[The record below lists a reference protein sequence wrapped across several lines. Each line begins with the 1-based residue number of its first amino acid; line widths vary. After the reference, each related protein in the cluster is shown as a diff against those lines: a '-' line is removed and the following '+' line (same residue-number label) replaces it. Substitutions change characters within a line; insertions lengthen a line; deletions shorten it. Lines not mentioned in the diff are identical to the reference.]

1 MRLGIIGKAGSGKD
15 LLGKILKEDYGFYAL
30 SMTSPLEKL
39 CREKYGMKEKDR
51 ALLNRVGNEEF
62 QKDPYYLLKRIE
74 EELKAHGDQNIVL
87 SGVRRPLE
95 YAVLK
100 DLGFSFLRVTS
111 PPSLRK
117 DRLEKRDGKKISPE
131 AFALLEASSFERD
144 QDQFLAYEL
153 ENKGSIEDLKKG
165 LADFFKAQEDLKKA
179 PIENFKG
186 LCQNK

>member
-30 SMTSPLEKL
+30 SMTGPLEKL

-51 ALLNRVGNEEF
+51 ALLNRVGNKEF
-62 QKDPYYLLKRIE
+62 QKDPYYLLRGIE
-74 EELKAHGDQNIVL
+74 EEIKAHGDQNIVL

-131 AFALLEASSFERD
+131 AFAFLEASSFERD

-153 ENKGSIEDLKKG
+153 ENKGSLEDLKKE
-165 LADFFKAQEDLKKA
+165 LEDFFNGPGRPE
-179 PIENFKG
+179 KG
-186 LCQNK
+186 PY